1 LPGAHPSKG
10 SFFTRGTSRDEY
22 ARYTE
27 APEAYTDNMDRLLKK
42 WETARGLV
50 PQPEIHEGAHR
61 RAYGIIYYGTSQ
73 TPMQESLD
81 LLAEEGIH
89 LDTLRIR
96 AVPFA
101 DSVFQFIENH
111 ELTFIVEQNRD
122 AQMRM
127 ILVNEGDIDPAK
139 LVPVCYY
146 GGLSISA
153 AFISTAVKNHFAIN
167 KLARISEVKR

>member
-1 LPGAHPSKG
+1 
-10 SFFTRGTSRDEY
+10 
-22 ARYTE
+22 
-27 APEAYTDNMDRLLKK
+27 
-42 WETARGLV
+42 
-50 PQPEIHEGAHR
+50 
-61 RAYGIIYYGTSQ
+61 
-73 TPMQESLD
+73 MQESLD

-101 DSVFQFIENH
+101 DSVSQFIENH

-139 LVPVCYY
+139 LIPVCYY

-153 AFISTAVKNHFAIN
+153 DFISTAVKNHFAVN